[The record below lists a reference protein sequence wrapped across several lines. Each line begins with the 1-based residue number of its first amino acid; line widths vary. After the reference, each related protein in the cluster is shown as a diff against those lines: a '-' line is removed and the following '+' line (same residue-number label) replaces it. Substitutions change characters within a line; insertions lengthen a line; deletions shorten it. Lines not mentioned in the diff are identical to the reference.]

1 MNVVRVIMNLFPL
14 SDGER
19 YGGVAHGVRHVHE
32 GHICHHSF
40 EERREHVRHCIQTS
54 QAAHIHSWRVVV
66 FNMACSCES
75 TACKY
80 NVCVCMYT
88 DSCGVK

>member
-1 MNVVRVIMNLFPL
+1 MIMYVVRVIMNLFPL

-40 EERREHVRHCIQTS
+40 EERREHVGHCSHTTYRQVRL
-54 QAAHIHSWRVVV
+54 HGEW
-66 FNMACSCES
+66 
-75 TACKY
+75 
-80 NVCVCMYT
+80 
-88 DSCGVK
+88 